1 MITLTRTISVLG
13 NPLSSIAR
21 TIISLQQSPQL
32 HATFQFNFQ
41 FKSKEHTHK
50 HIFFH
55 HNQRLPRSSR
65 NKCLIIQLEYINVIY
80 SSAVRSFW
88 RYRKNSRN
96 IQICDFG
103 FFQLPLSFRYL
114 FCLPSLWL
122 SSIFLLT
129 NNIIPFSDLYY
140 SLSRLVSATK

>member
-65 NKCLIIQLEYINVIY
+65 NKCLIIQLEYINVHI
-80 SSAVRSFW
+80 
-88 RYRKNSRN
+88 
-96 IQICDFG
+96 
-103 FFQLPLSFRYL
+103 LPLSVAFEDTGRTAGTYEYAISDFFNSRFFFDTCFACHPFGFR
-114 FCLPSLWL
+114 P
-122 SSIFLLT
+122 
-129 NNIIPFSDLYY
+129 Y
-140 SLSRLVSATK
+140 SF

>member
-65 NKCLIIQLEYINVIY
+65 NKCLIIQLEYINVHI
-80 SSAVRSFW
+80 
-88 RYRKNSRN
+88 
-96 IQICDFG
+96 
-103 FFQLPLSFRYL
+103 LPLSVASEDTGRTAGTYEYAISDFFNCRFL
-114 FCLPSLWL
+114 FELVLPAIPLA
-122 SSIFLLT
+122 FFH
-129 NNIIPFSDLYY
+129 IPFNKSHY
-140 SLSRLVSATK
+140 SFFWSILFFE